1 METKRNGEVRYAS
14 HKFTWK
20 VLSDGLSHF
29 LRRKILEEFF
39 ITLRKVAL
47 NQLELCLRH

>member
-1 METKRNGEVRYAS
+1 MKTKRNGKVRYVS
-14 HKFTWK
+14 YKFTWK

-29 LRRKILEEFF
+29 LRRKILEVFF

-47 NQLELCLRH
+47 NQL